1 MGPPAIYD
9 DEPGAQY
16 ALYQAQNQE
25 RSLNRQS
32 SIETVEQGL
41 ESRKKREKK
50 LKTVTFDRALEID
63 EEEERHARKSYAER
77 MEKEKRDA
85 ELKEVEKEIA
95 KKVGRMVDGAGGLE
109 CKLID
114 FISGLF
120 FE

>member
-1 MGPPAIYD
+1 MGPPVICD

-16 ALYQAQNQE
+16 APYQAQNQE

-63 EEEERHARKSYAER
+63 EEEERHTRKSYAER

-85 ELKEVEKEIA
+85 ELKKVEKEVA
-95 KKVGRMVDGAGGLE
+95 TKVGRMVDGAGGLE

-114 FISGLF
+114 FISRLF